1 MNQYQQ
7 VVGLVQ
13 EAFDLDRQTPPF
25 TELEELV
32 RLLVSRYQFLEA
44 AQLSEIGLRDLR
56 APQSL
61 QELAG
66 LAHQLDMASAFLTN
80 GESDAFASALSSVM
94 AQFAALPET
103 AAACRHLIEQA
114 SRPAEAAG
122 SPALLGNLA
131 AIARTVPE
139 AELLAQQLEDKAR
152 EVEYATRE
160 RYEREAKRLLTEAQF
175 WFAFR
180 EKVEDPDSLETHL
193 TGYAETL
200 NETDE
205 RASPVSLSLLSLS
218 QRLGQERKRLG
229 RVRELADQAQKLAQ
243 AVNLR
248 QKIAELQDELAEAE
262 KMVEVRT
269 SELEPL
275 QQQQR
280 IERDRLT
287 QKWVRDL
294 EPHTIWVQQGEKV
307 LPEPESLQPLR
318 KDMAALLQ
326 QFITDCY
333 VYLAQFS
340 DQDGAVTYLLEKA
353 RLAQRRMGIVGWQA
367 QKAEAEEHLQQASA
381 ALSQAQQ
388 DLDNARLPQ
397 VAAQLALL
405 QDQGFEA
412 EPQWI
417 ALRRRMI
424 WLQSWQAWQE
434 KHKADL
440 IAGDPNLLPV
450 LSKYLDDQ
458 MPNAY
463 WEGSLAEA
471 YLYAVTEKAQQET
484 ESWMENYR
492 QPTYVERL
500 SDWLKIVWLG
510 QQAPGRSRPNQREKD
525 WNADSFMA
533 QACRASAQKNKSALA
548 NLVTSV
554 PVPENPQRFLAE
566 LTKPRWLQIIQAYDQ
581 EQAEKQTEQ
590 QRRRQKQRRTLLMIS
605 GVGLF
610 VCLMA
615 TILGYLVY
623 RTDPERYEQRL
634 LGTYTPTSTLTPTS
648 TPTSTPTRTPTPTNT
663 PTNTPTPPPTPT
675 PTETPTPTP
684 IPDSLLLIT
693 DSSIIVPALPEA
705 ADSIWQLTPEANPRF
720 ANVDV
725 WIPVPTEGSPNYYY
739 TQTGEATV
747 RWQMDQPFNQP
758 GLVALYI
765 LDADVGAI
773 GTQAFDVLL
782 DDQPAQPYRG
792 KAEVI
797 FSADAQSDW
806 LNLGYYEVAYGQQ
819 LQVEASVAARS
830 VEQPFAATSLL
841 ILQVPET
848 NRAMLD
854 SLPAA
859 RTLVSLL
866 DDSRADRYAF
876 SNDDQ
881 EFVSSSP
888 EFWFSAS
895 ESTTWNGGFI
905 GRSTQ
910 WTTLRV
916 DWAPLGRLP
925 AGSYELQVWIPTQS
939 ATAQVRYTLLADG
952 VEIEPDTPR
961 EINQASSSG
970 VWVSLGLWQLAQEA
984 SVGVRVETLGYT
996 VGQALGIDAVAI
1008 LQVGD

>member
-1 MNQYQQ
+1 MNPYQQ
-7 VVGLVQ
+7 VLRLVQ

-66 LAHQLDMASAFLTN
+66 LAHQLNMVSAFLTN
-80 GESDAFASALSSVM
+80 GEWDAFASALSSVM

-103 AAACRHLIEQA
+103 ADACRHLIEQA
-114 SRPAEAAG
+114 SRPAEA
-122 SPALLGNLA
+122 SGNLA
-131 AIARTVPE
+131 LLRNLVVVARTLPE
-139 AELLAQQLEDKAR
+139 AELLAQQLEDKTRRVENEAR
-152 EVEYATRE
+152 EQ
-160 RYEREAKRLLTEAQF
+160 YEREAKRLLTEAQF

-180 EKVEDPDSLETHL
+180 EKVEDPGSLETHL
-193 TGYAETL
+193 TSYAETL
-200 NETDE
+200 RETDE
-205 RASPVSLSLLSLS
+205 RASPASLSLLSLS
-218 QRLGQERKRLG
+218 QKLGQEWKRLG

-243 AVNLR
+243 SVDLQ
-248 QKIAELQDELAEAE
+248 QKIAELQDKLAEAE
-262 KMVEVRT
+262 KTVEVQT

-287 QKWVRDL
+287 HKWVREL

-307 LPEPESLQPLR
+307 LPEPETLQPLR
-318 KDMAALLQ
+318 NDMAALLQ

-333 VYLAQFS
+333 VYLAQFD
-340 DQDGAVTYLLEKA
+340 DQDDAVSYLLEKA
-353 RLAQRRMGIVGWQA
+353 RLAQRRMGMVGWQA

-388 DLDNARLPQ
+388 DLDSARLPQ
-397 VAAQLALL
+397 AGAQLALL
-405 QDQGFEA
+405 QDQGFA
-412 EPQWI
+412 DEPQWI
-417 ALRRRMI
+417 ALKRRMI

-440 IAGDPNLLPV
+440 IAGNPNLVPV
-450 LSKYLDDQ
+450 LSKYLDSQ
-458 MPNAY
+458 LPNAY
-463 WEGSLAEA
+463 WDGSLAEA
-471 YLYAVTEKAQQET
+471 YLYNITEKAQQET
-484 ESWMENYR
+484 ESGMENYR

-500 SDWLKIVWLG
+500 SHWLKMVWLG

-525 WNADSFMA
+525 WDADSFMA
-533 QACRASAQKNKSALA
+533 QACRTSAQKNKTALA
-548 NLVTSV
+548 NLITGV

-566 LTKPRWLQIIQAYDQ
+566 LTKPRWLQLVQAYDQ
-581 EQAEKQTEQ
+581 EQTEKRTEQ
-590 QRRRQKQRRTLLMIS
+590 QRGHQKQRRMLLIIS

-610 VCLMA
+610 ICLMA

-623 RTDPERYEQRL
+623 RTDPERYEQRF

-648 TPTSTPTRTPTPTNT
+648 TPTATPTRTPTPTHT
-663 PTNTPTPPPTPT
+663 PTSTPTPSPTPT

-684 IPDSLLLIT
+684 IPASLLLVT
-693 DSSIIVPALPEA
+693 DPSVIVPVLPEV

-725 WIPVPTEGSPNYYY
+725 WIPVPTEGPPNYYY
-739 TQTGEATV
+739 TQTGEVTV
-747 RWQMDQPFNQP
+747 RWQMDQPFNQS

-765 LDADVGAI
+765 LDADVGAV
-773 GTQAFDVLL
+773 GAQAFDVLL

-797 FSADAQSDW
+797 FSTEARSDW

-819 LQVEASVAARS
+819 LKVEAAVAARS

-848 NRAMLD
+848 NRVMLD
-854 SLPAA
+854 SLPAV

-866 DDSRADRYAF
+866 DDSRADRYALNQG
-876 SNDDQ
+876 S
-881 EFVSSSP
+881 FVDSTP

-895 ESTTWNGGFI
+895 ESTTWNGSFT
-905 GRSTQ
+905 GRSIQ

-925 AGSYELQVWIPTQS
+925 AGSYELQVWIPTQL

-961 EINQASSSG
+961 EISQASNSG
-970 VWVSLGLWQLAQEA
+970 SWVSLGVWQLAQEA
-984 SVGVRVETLGYT
+984 AVGVRMETLGYAA
-996 VGQALGIDAVAI
+996 GQALGIDAVAI
-1008 LQVGD
+1008 LQVGN